1 MMYPL
6 LPQMPQANPM
16 AAIMQAVASG
26 QDPAAMIRQMA
37 AQDPRASMALQ
48 LMQGKRPDQIRTVVE
63 NMARERGVDLNQMV
77 QELQRYQLPH
87 R

>member
-6 LPQMPQANPM
+6 PPQMPQANPM

-77 QELQRYQLPH
+77 QELQRYQPPH